1 MSLLSYYGFT
11 VLFLV
16 GTVLTAIAALK
27 SSSVLRFTVPFSVA
41 LSMLVGYF
49 GLDHFLG
56 TAKPVGTVPG
66 WSQPVFG
73 KEGATVIGAKISS
86 DGIYMMLQ
94 EEGSVVP
101 RLFAFPPNK
110 EMGQNLRQAMENHAK
125 ANKGKEFGFKVK
137 SDGEEEGEV
146 GTGKSGKGEKGKPGK
161 DGNHSG
167 SEEKSLEDRPSPFK
181 FDEPQ
186 PQAMPPK
193 YYPGG
198 GPGYTEYKAPGTN

>member
-1 MSLLSYYGFT
+1 MSLLSYYAFT

-16 GTVLTAIAALK
+16 GTVLTAIAALR
-27 SSSVLRFTVPFSVA
+27 SSSVLRFTVPVSVA

-66 WSQPVFG
+66 WSKPVFG
-73 KEGATVIGAKISS
+73 KEGATVIGAKIQS
-86 DGIYMMLQ
+86 DGIYIMLQ
-94 EEGSVVP
+94 EEGSNTP
-101 RLFAFPPNK
+101 RLFIFPPNK
-110 EMGQNLRQAMENHAK
+110 DMSQNLRQAMENHGK

-137 SDGEEEGEV
+137 EDGAEQDGD
-146 GTGKSGKGEKGKPGK
+146 GKSGHGEKGKGSK

-181 FDEPQ
+181 FDEPV

-198 GPGYTEYKAPGTN
+198 GTGYTEYKAPGN